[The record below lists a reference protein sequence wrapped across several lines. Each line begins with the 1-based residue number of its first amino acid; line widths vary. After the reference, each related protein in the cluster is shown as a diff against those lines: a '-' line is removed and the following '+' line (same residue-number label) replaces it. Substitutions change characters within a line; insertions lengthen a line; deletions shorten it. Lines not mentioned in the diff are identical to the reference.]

1 VGLEAKTF
9 TGPVVEF
16 VHDVLDPL
24 VCERLEFRAFGKVLA
39 NEDVGVLVESAFPRV
54 IGVVEVAM
62 GVESLGDGLTVGE
75 LLAVII
81 VEFS

>member
-1 VGLEAKTF
+1 MGLEAKAF

-16 VHDVLDPL
+16 VHDVLDLL
-24 VCERLEFRAFGKVLA
+24 VCERLEVRAFGQVLA
-39 NEDVGVLVESAFPRV
+39 NESVGVLVESAFPRV

>member
-1 VGLEAKTF
+1 M
-9 TGPVVEF
+9 
-16 VHDVLDPL
+16 
-24 VCERLEFRAFGKVLA
+24 A
-39 NEDVGVLVESAFPRV
+39 NESVGVLVESAFPRV

>member
-1 VGLEAKTF
+1 MGLEAKAF

-16 VHDVLDPL
+16 VHDVLDLL
-24 VCERLEFRAFGKVLA
+24 VCERLEVRAFGQVLA
-39 NEDVGVLVESAFPRV
+39 NESVGVLVESAFPRV

-62 GVESLGDGLTVGE
+62 GVEPLGDGLTVGE